1 MFASHPSHR
10 QYKAQ
15 FVVLLFIY
23 CKHVPRLG
31 SYLQSIYEV
40 IGKTLKLCASS
51 KARKSYEAGL
61 GCIVQSPTVCD
72 IYNLKSLMD

>member
-1 MFASHPSHR
+1 MFASHPSYR

-31 SYLQSIYEV
+31 LYLQSIYEV
-40 IGKTLKLCASS
+40 TGKTLSFVLVPKQERVMKQALAASYR
-51 KARKSYEAGL
+51 AQQFV
-61 GCIVQSPTVCD
+61 IHTT
-72 IYNLKSLMD
+72 